1 MTGTHS
7 FIESEIYS
15 AFMHVCVYIN
25 PSLSCFSGLIVGIQG
40 YAYVWN
46 TPFCPLLNF
55 LLTAV
60 EQGGLPQ
67 YVSAPGLVQQIN
79 QLQTELQTL
88 RDEMHHSLLQD
99 KHKCINDLQVS
110 MSFNQL
116 QHLYDW
122 WIENFSLV
130 HGQRQPHVAKS

>member
-1 MTGTHS
+1 M
-7 FIESEIYS
+7 
-15 AFMHVCVYIN
+15 C
-25 PSLSCFSGLIVGIQG
+25 GIL
-40 YAYVWN
+40 
-46 TPFCPLLNF
+46 PFCPLLNL

-110 MSFNQL
+110 LSFNQL
-116 QHLYDW
+116 QY
-122 WIENFSLV
+122 
-130 HGQRQPHVAKS
+130 